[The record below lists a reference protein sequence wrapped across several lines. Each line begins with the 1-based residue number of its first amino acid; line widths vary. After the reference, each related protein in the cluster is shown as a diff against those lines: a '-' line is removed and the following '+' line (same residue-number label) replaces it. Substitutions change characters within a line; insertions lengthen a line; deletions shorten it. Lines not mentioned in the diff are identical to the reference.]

1 MLGPIAWYASRSL
14 GSREIGALA
23 LAVAILLTVLV
34 GYTKAET
41 ERIWIFFLP
50 MACLA
55 AARALPERHLR
66 PVVLAL
72 VAQALV
78 IEVLY
83 RTMW

>member
-1 MLGPIAWYASRSL
+1 M
-14 GSREIGALA
+14 
-23 LAVAILLTVLV
+23 AILVTVVV

-41 ERIWIFFLP
+41 ERIWIFFVP

-66 PVVLAL
+66 PVLIALA
-72 VAQALV
+72 AQALV
-78 IEVLY
+78 IEVLF